1 MMSEAFVRWL
11 KPGAFM
17 LGTALGL
24 GLFWALTACQPA
36 PARAIV
42 TATPARPDTQIQVT
56 QMLTQTLL
64 DVVSRSGIGQADVH
78 LTAGTRPPR
87 LILRL
92 HLRGLEQFRL
102 IYDDS
107 IITAAV
113 GSVGQP
119 VIRQQRSLVSAPAQA
134 QVETLRATSRFWLPL
149 RLVTDSAAEPR
160 IPLENG
166 FFELEASPDLLASDV
181 RDFRFEWIDFF
192 R

>member
-1 MMSEAFVRWL
+1 MIPEAFVRRL
-11 KPGAFM
+11 KLGVFM
-17 LGTALGL
+17 LGPALGL
-24 GLFWALTACQPA
+24 GLCWALTACQPA

-42 TATPARPDTQIQVT
+42 TATPARPDAQIEVT

-78 LTAGTRPPR
+78 LTAGARPPR
-87 LILRL
+87 LVVRL

-102 IYDDS
+102 IYGDT
-107 IITAAV
+107 IVTAAV
-113 GSVGQP
+113 TSVGQP
-119 VIRQQRSLVSAPAQA
+119 VIRQQRSRVSAPAQE
-134 QVETLRATSRFWLPL
+134 ETLRATSRFWLPL
-149 RLVTDSAAEPR
+149 RLVTDSATEAR